1 MTTGSDAHSSSS
13 TLLDPGRV
21 ERLIGPSTTV
31 KEVPADAPDALLIGK
46 RVRHLRREA
55 GLTLDDLGIKVG
67 LSGSAVSLIETGRR
81 EAKVTT
87 LAALARALGCG
98 LSDLLQDKPPTR
110 RAALELRLERAQ
122 RRPSFEAIGA
132 TRVRI
137 GPRLPM
143 DALEQ
148 LVAMHERL
156 AEVEAERDATPEY
169 ARRANADLRAVMRA
183 SDNYFPAIEA
193 LAGGLLEKVGDDG
206 APVTR
211 HRLNAIAQQLGFSVH
226 TVADLP
232 SSTRS
237 VTDLAGR
244 RVFVPAS
251 SDGTAQRTL
260 ALAALGHVV
269 LEHQTPA
276 DYAEFLAQR
285 VEVNYFAAA
294 VLVPRRSA
302 VRFLQE
308 AKAAKDI
315 EIEDVRD
322 RYLVS
327 NEMAA
332 HRFTNLATTH
342 LDIGVHFMKI
352 NRAGVVLKAYA
363 NDGVELPSDPT
374 GAVEGQR
381 VCRHWTARE
390 VFNRADWTQS
400 YQQYTDTSTGTFWCT
415 ATAEQGDHDDY
426 SVSVG
431 TPYEHVKWFRGRGTP
446 HRAVSR
452 CPDPSCC
459 SQPPANLALKW
470 RGASW
475 PSARVQP
482 ALLASLPAGAF
493 PGVDQTE
500 VLEFLERQPEAGVS

>member
-1 MTTGSDAHSSSS
+1 
-13 TLLDPGRV
+13 
-21 ERLIGPSTTV
+21 LIGPSTTV

-87 LAALARALGCG
+87 LAALAHALGCG

-294 VLVPRRSA
+294 VLVPQRSA

-459 SQPPANLALKW
+459 SQPPPDLALKW

>member
-1 MTTGSDAHSSSS
+1 
-13 TLLDPGRV
+13 
-21 ERLIGPSTTV
+21 
-31 KEVPADAPDALLIGK
+31 
-46 RVRHLRREA
+46 VR
-55 GLTLDDLGIKVG
+55 T
-67 LSGSAVSLIETGRR
+67 
-81 EAKVTT
+81 
-87 LAALARALGCG
+87 
-98 LSDLLQDKPPTR
+98 
-110 RAALELRLERAQ
+110 
-122 RRPSFEAIGA
+122 
-132 TRVRI
+132 
-137 GPRLPM
+137 GPRLPT

-148 LVAMHERL
+148 LVALHERL
-156 AEVEAERDATPEY
+156 AQLEAERDATPEY

-183 SDNYFPAIEA
+183 SDNHFPAIEE
-193 LAGGLLEKVGDDG
+193 LADGLLAQVGDDG

-211 HRLNAIAQQLGFSVH
+211 HRLNAIAAQLGFTVH

-244 RVFVPAS
+244 RVFVPTS

-269 LEHQTPA
+269 LEHQAPA

-294 VLVPRRSA
+294 VLVPQRSA
-302 VRFLQE
+302 VRFLQQ
-308 AKAAKDI
+308 AKQTKDI
-315 EIEDVRD
+315 EIEDLRD

-327 NEMAA
+327 YEMAA

-352 NRAGVVLKAYA
+352 NRSGVVLKAYA

-381 VCRHWTARE
+381 VCRYWTARE
-390 VFNRADWTQS
+390 VFNQADWTQS
-400 YQQYTDTSTGTFWCT
+400 YQQYTDTPSGTFWCT
-415 ATAEQGDHDDY
+415 AMAEQGDDDAY
-426 SVSVG
+426 SVAVG
-431 TPYEHVKWFRGRGTP
+431 TPYKHVKWFRGQNTP
-446 HRAVSR
+446 HRAMSR
-452 CPDPSCC
+452 CPDPACC
-459 SQPPANLALKW
+459 TEPPRELAAKW
-470 RGASW
+470 QDASW
-475 PSARVQP
+475 PSARVHS

-500 VLEFLERQPEAGVS
+500 VLEFLDRHSVGKNL